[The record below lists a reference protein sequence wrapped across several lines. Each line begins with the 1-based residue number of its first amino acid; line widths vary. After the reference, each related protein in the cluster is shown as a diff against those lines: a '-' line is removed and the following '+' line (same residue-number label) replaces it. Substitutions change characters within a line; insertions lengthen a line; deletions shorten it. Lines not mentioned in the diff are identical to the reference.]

1 LFFFFFLIFFVFP
14 SPKNTRESMEAPV
27 VECFTERREI
37 HVATSATD
45 KTASK
50 AFTFDR
56 VFGPETSQS
65 QVYEEVVHPL
75 IEEVIMGY
83 NCTIFA
89 YVTPLSPSLSLPV
102 CWAWESSSLV
112 FVLRYGQT
120 GTGKTHTM
128 EGSNWD
134 NDEISI
140 EDNPG
145 AGIIPRVLHNLFRVL
160 PPRSPSMI
168 NKLTQK
174 TCSPLRFLTGSLP
187 STL

>member
-1 LFFFFFLIFFVFP
+1 
-14 SPKNTRESMEAPV
+14 V

-102 CWAWESSSLV
+102 CGLGNPHLLFLCLGTARLV
-112 FVLRYGQT
+112 LGRRTPWRAAT
-120 GTGKTHTM
+120 GTMMRSLLRITLVL
-128 EGSNWD
+128 GS
-134 NDEISI
+134 
-140 EDNPG
+140 
-145 AGIIPRVLHNLFRVL
+145 
-160 PPRSPSMI
+160 SPV
-168 NKLTQK
+168 
-174 TCSPLRFLTGSLP
+174 CSTIYSGYCLQDPLR
-187 STL
+187 